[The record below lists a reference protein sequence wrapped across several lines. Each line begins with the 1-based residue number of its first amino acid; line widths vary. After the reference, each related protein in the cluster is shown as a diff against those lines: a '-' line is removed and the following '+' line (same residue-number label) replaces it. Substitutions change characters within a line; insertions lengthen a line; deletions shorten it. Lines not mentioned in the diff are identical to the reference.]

1 MSVQSRDA
9 PERERTTYRGRRP
22 RNRSS
27 RRQSASCTPAP
38 PAGGRRRA
46 DEVAAKAWPHYST
59 IPLNNR
65 ADTGGHKPLFFGAFA
80 RVGKA
85 LGHPTRLELLDLLA
99 QAPRTVDALAHA
111 CGASVASTSQ
121 HLQTLWRAGLV
132 TREKQGLHVRYQ
144 LASDDVVELYASLR
158 RVAARHLAEV
168 EQATRRFLDD
178 GTDEPIDAA
187 ALHARM
193 RDGSAVVI
201 DVRPVEEFEAAHL
214 PGALSVP
221 LGALEARLAKLPKR
235 KEIVAY
241 CRGPYCVLAVEAVRR
256 LRASGR
262 RARRL
267 EDGVREW
274 TARGLPIEGA
284 EVSA

>member
-1 MSVQSRDA
+1 MHA
-9 PERERTTYRGRRP
+9 RRAAC
-22 RNRSS
+22 RRASS
-27 RRQSASCTPAP
+27 RRSGC
-38 PAGGRRRA
+38 RRT
-46 DEVAAKAWPHYST
+46 EVAAKARPHYST

-201 DVRPVEEFEAAHL
+201 DVRPLEEFEAAHL

-284 EVSA
+284 QVSA